1 MEFSTQELIPVLPEI
16 TLLVMASVVLL
27 VDLFAPGKERVGTYT
42 TSMLALALTALVS
55 VYSYQGEQ
63 LVFAGH
69 YQSDGLSLVLK
80 LAMVIAVAVV
90 FLYGRGYLAVRGL
103 LNGEFFTLSLFGLL
117 GMMIIASAG
126 SLLSLYL
133 GLETLSLSLYA
144 LVGFDRRSVASSE
157 AAIKYFILGALAS
170 GVLLYGISILYGV
183 TGTVQTAEM
192 QLEIQAVLTSA
203 GQYQMLLGLGVVFAV
218 VGAAFKLGAAPFHM
232 WLPDIYEGSPT
243 AVTNYLG
250 TASKLAAIALVLRLF
265 ADVLQPLIHQWQPML
280 MLLAVASLAVGNII
294 AIAQTNF
301 KRMLAYSAISHMGFV
316 LLGVLVGTGEGYSA
330 SLFYMITYAITG
342 LAAFGLIMLLSRQG
356 FEAENL
362 VDFKGLAQRSPLMG
376 LVVLLVM
383 FSMAGV
389 PPTVGFFAK
398 LAVIDAVIEQG
409 FAWIAVVAVL
419 FSVIGAFYYLRVVK
433 LVFFDDVEDPSPLV
447 SSWDERFVLVL
458 NGLFVLVLG
467 LFPGKLFEIC
477 NQVFSAL

>member
-1 MEFSTQELIPVLPEI
+1 MSFSTAELIPVLPEI
-16 TLLVMASVVLL
+16 ALLIMASAVLL
-27 VDLFAPGKERVGTYT
+27 VDLFAPGKERIGTYI
-42 TSMLALALTALVS
+42 TSMLALAVTALVT

-63 LVFAGH
+63 VVFAGH
-69 YQSDGLSLVLK
+69 YQSDALALVLK
-80 LAMVIAVAVV
+80 LTMQLALAGV

-117 GMMIIASAG
+117 GMMVIASGG
-126 SLLSLYL
+126 SLLTLYL

-170 GVLLYGISILYGV
+170 GMLLYGVSILYGV
-183 TGTVQTAEM
+183 TGTLQLQTL
-192 QLEIQAVLTSA
+192 QLEIQAVLATA
-203 GQYQMLLGLGVVFAV
+203 GQYQMLLGLGVVFVV

-232 WLPDIYEGSPT
+232 WLPDIYQGSPT

-250 TASKLAAIALVLRLF
+250 TVSKLAAIALVIRLF
-265 ADVLQPLIHQWQPML
+265 VDGLQPLLAQWQPML
-280 MLLAVASLAVGNII
+280 ILLAVASLAVGNII

-316 LLGVLVGTGEGYSA
+316 LLGVLSGSAEGYSA
-330 SLFYMITYAITG
+330 ALFYMITYAITG
-342 LAAFGLIMLLSRQG
+342 LAAFALVMILSRKG
-356 FEAENL
+356 FEADQL
-362 VDFKGLAQRSPLMG
+362 DDFKGLAWRSPILG

-398 LAVIDAVIEQG
+398 LAVIEAVMAAG
-409 FAWIAVVAVL
+409 YSWLAVVAVL
-419 FSVIGAFYYLRVVK
+419 FSVIGAFYYLRIVK
-433 LVFFDDVEDPSPLV
+433 LVYFDEVEDHSPIEAT
-447 SSWDERFVLVL
+447 WDERFLIVV

-467 LFPGKLFEIC
+467 LFPGGLLKIC
-477 NQVFSAL
+477 SQVF

>member
-1 MEFSTQELIPVLPEI
+1 MEFSSQELIPVLPEI
-16 TLLVMASVVLL
+16 ALLIMASLVLL
-27 VDLFAPGKERVGTYT
+27 VDLFAPGKERIGTYIT
-42 TSMLALALTALVS
+42 AMLAVAITALVT
-55 VYSYQGEQ
+55 VYSFQGSQ

-69 YQSDGLSLVLK
+69 YQSDALSLVLK
-80 LAMVIAVAVV
+80 LTMELAVAAV

-126 SLLSLYL
+126 SLLTLYL

-170 GVLLYGISILYGV
+170 GILLYGISILYGV
-183 TGTVQTAEM
+183 TGTLQVSLM
-192 QLEIQAVLTSA
+192 QMEIQAVLASA
-203 GQYQMLLGLGVVFAV
+203 GQYQMLLGLGVVFVV

-265 ADVLQPLIHQWQPML
+265 ADVLQPLIEQWQPML
-280 MLLAVASLAVGNII
+280 MLLAVASLAIGNIV

-316 LLGVLVGTGEGYSA
+316 LLGVLAGTQQGYSA
-330 SLFYMITYAITG
+330 ALFYMITYAITG
-342 LAAFGLIMLLSRQG
+342 LAAFGMIMILSRQG
-356 FEAENL
+356 FEADQL
-362 VDFKGLAQRSPLMG
+362 SDFKGLAQRSPVLG

-398 LAVIDAVIEQG
+398 LAVLDAVMAEG
-409 FAWIAVVAVL
+409 LAWIAVVAVL
-419 FSVIGAFYYLRVVK
+419 FSVIGAFYYLRIVK
-433 LVFFDDVEDPSPLV
+433 LVFFDEVEDPSPLV
-447 SSWDERFVLVL
+447 AGWDERFVIVL
-458 NGLFVLVLG
+458 NGLFVLLLG
-467 LFPGKLFEIC
+467 LFPGALFEIC
-477 NQVFSAL
+477 NQVF

>member
-1 MEFSTQELIPVLPEI
+1 MEFSSQELIPVLPEI
-16 TLLVMASVVLL
+16 ALLIMASLVLL
-27 VDLFAPGKERVGTYT
+27 VDLFAPGKERIGTYIT
-42 TSMLALALTALVS
+42 AMLAVAVTALVT
-55 VYSYQGEQ
+55 VYSFQGSQ

-69 YQSDGLSLVLK
+69 YQSDALSLVLK
-80 LAMVIAVAVV
+80 LTMELAVAAV

-126 SLLSLYL
+126 SLLTLYL

-170 GVLLYGISILYGV
+170 GILLYGISILYGV
-183 TGTVQTAEM
+183 TGTLQVSLM
-192 QLEIQAVLTSA
+192 QMEIQAVLASA
-203 GQYQMLLGLGVVFAV
+203 GQYQMLLGLGVVFVV

-265 ADVLQPLIHQWQPML
+265 ADVLQPLIEQWQPML
-280 MLLAVASLAVGNII
+280 MLLAVASLAIGNIV

-316 LLGVLVGTGEGYSA
+316 LLGVLAGTQQGYSA
-330 SLFYMITYAITG
+330 ALFYMITYAITG
-342 LAAFGLIMLLSRQG
+342 LAAFGMIMILSRQG
-356 FEAENL
+356 FEADQL
-362 VDFKGLAQRSPLMG
+362 SDFKGLAQRSPVLG

-398 LAVIDAVIEQG
+398 LAVLDAVMAEG
-409 FAWIAVVAVL
+409 LAWIAVVAVL
-419 FSVIGAFYYLRVVK
+419 FSVIGAFYYLRIVK
-433 LVFFDDVEDPSPLV
+433 LVFFDEVEDPSPLV
-447 SSWDERFVLVL
+447 AGWDERFVIVL
-458 NGLFVLVLG
+458 NGLFVLLLG
-467 LFPGKLFEIC
+467 LFPGALFEIC
-477 NQVFSAL
+477 NQVF